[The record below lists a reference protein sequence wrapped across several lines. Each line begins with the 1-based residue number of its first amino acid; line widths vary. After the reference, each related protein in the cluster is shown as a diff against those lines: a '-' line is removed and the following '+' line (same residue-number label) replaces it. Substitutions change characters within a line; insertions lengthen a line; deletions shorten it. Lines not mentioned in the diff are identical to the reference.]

1 MSTKT
6 DLTALVTVLGGNPV
20 EVVISTD
27 PEALEK
33 RGKAFVEE
41 QGSNAYYELC
51 EVEILPSEQAV
62 GLALIQGL
70 LSTPQDMQVVSLW
83 CKRCGWRGLSSEAG
97 WSDGSQG
104 FEWTCPE
111 CGGAEY
117 IRVVTPETAARRRCK
132 V

>member
-1 MSTKT
+1 VRVSTKT
-6 DLTALVTVLGGNPV
+6 DVTALVTVLGGNPV

-33 RGKAFVEE
+33 RGQAFVEE
-41 QGSNAYYELC
+41 HGSSAYYELC
-51 EVEILPSEQAV
+51 EVEILPSEPAADLV
-62 GLALIQGL
+62 SIQGL
-70 LSTPQDMQVVSLW
+70 SVSQDMQVVPLW
-83 CKRCGWRGLSSEAG
+83 CKHCGWHGLSLEAG
-97 WSDGSQG
+97 WSDGTQG

-117 IRVVTPETAARRRCK
+117 IRVVTPETTGPER